1 MSGELGRGQ
10 GDLEQGLLTGQPK
23 RGPSSVRSGFS
34 SDDTKRIKDRRGS
47 GTVRE
52 LQQQGY
58 GQQASRLPTGKVP
71 SSRQQSSYVLP
82 GAAAPQFGALPTAM
96 RTDGT
101 PLCTKKCGIATA
113 VLAVVGAGLGAGLSY
128 LFREDIQKFWKEK
141 EYFQVLTGAAV
152 GAVVLAGAFLL
163 GRAVWR
169 RLECGGGSKL
179 VKRPAGT
186 GMKSSKSTGG
196 LSLKGLGEGGD
207 YRAHAGQP
215 SRAGLAFGRQP
226 TGLGSDDGRGP
237 VNFAGR
243 GPFQI

>member
-1 MSGELGRGQ
+1 MYGA
-10 GDLEQGLLTGQPK
+10 GDLEVCLLSGLGQPKGPK

-34 SDDTKRIKDRRGS
+34 SDDTNRGPSTDRRGS

-52 LQQQGY
+52 LQRGRE
-58 GQQASRLPTGKVP
+58 ASRLHTGKVP
-71 SSRQQSSYVLP
+71 DSRQQSSYSLP
-82 GAAAPQFGALPTAM
+82 GAAAPQIGALPTAM

-141 EYFQVLTGAAV
+141 EYVQVLTGAAV

-179 VKRPAGT
+179 VKRPAMRPNLSMPNLGDAGGPGSVDGFSLPKVDRRRGGRQSSLATVTREFSVRTPPARGLSGT
-186 GMKSSKSTGG
+186 GS
-196 LSLKGLGEGGD
+196 
-207 YRAHAGQP
+207 
-215 SRAGLAFGRQP
+215 
-226 TGLGSDDGRGP
+226 
-237 VNFAGR
+237 VNER
-243 GPFQI
+243 